1 VRLGRGRRV
10 LSEVERLD
18 LALYSAVADTRT
30 PALDVALARL
40 SQAANY
46 SRISIGLALVLALAG
61 GRNGTR
67 AAVRGMASVG
77 VTSAVVNLAF
87 KPLMRRR
94 RPDRK
99 ELFTAGRP
107 RIRMPR
113 TRSFPSG
120 HTAAAFAFAMGAG
133 RGLAWTRP
141 PLYALAGL
149 VGYSRVH
156 TGVHYPLD
164 VVAGALAG
172 VALGELTAAC
182 IERTTVARQTAEPG
196 PVARLGMGLRVRL
209 FGQVPRGCGPAPMCS
224 ASSSLG
230 IANSPATPI
239 TT

>member
-1 VRLGRGRRV
+1 MRSGQTRRA
-10 LSEVERLD
+10 LAEVERLD
-18 LALYSAVADTRT
+18 LALYRAVADTRT
-30 PALDVALARL
+30 PALDMALARL

-67 AAVRGMASVG
+67 AALRGMASVG
-77 VTSAVVNLAF
+77 VTSAVANLAF

-99 ELFTAGRP
+99 GLFMAGRP
-107 RIRMPR
+107 RIRMPT

-120 HTAAAFAFAMGAG
+120 HTAAAFAFATGAG
-133 RGLAWTRP
+133 RELAWTRP

-164 VVAGALAG
+164 VIAGALAG
-172 VALGELTAAC
+172 VALGELVGASLDRTAYIRPPDSRA
-182 IERTTVARQTAEPG
+182 G
-196 PVARLGMGLRVRL
+196 PVARLGLHD
-209 FGQVPRGCGPAPMCS
+209 
-224 ASSSLG
+224 SSV
-230 IANSPATPI
+230 
-239 TT
+239 

>member
-1 VRLGRGRRV
+1 MRSGQARRA
-10 LSEVERLD
+10 LAEVERLD
-18 LALYSAVADTRT
+18 LALYRAVADTRT
-30 PALDVALARL
+30 PALDMALARL

-77 VTSAVVNLAF
+77 VTSAVANLAF

-99 ELFTAGRP
+99 GLFMAGRP
-107 RIRMPR
+107 RIRMPT

-120 HTAAAFAFAMGAG
+120 HTAAAFAFATGAG
-133 RGLAWTRP
+133 RELAWTRP

-164 VVAGALAG
+164 VIAGPG
-172 VALGELTAAC
+172 RSG
-182 IERTTVARQTAEPG
+182 AR
-196 PVARLGMGLRVRL
+196 
-209 FGQVPRGCGPAPMCS
+209 
-224 ASSSLG
+224 
-230 IANSPATPI
+230 
-239 TT
+239 